1 MAHAAF
7 PAQPLFWKDG
17 KPLLQKERASTAV
30 PRHSLLSSLAGAESE
45 RNQTKPSNTPNWDE
59 TVTMQAQGRQE
70 LQGTGLS
77 NRLFLIWLLGSWTR
91 LQLLCIAM
99 L

>member
-1 MAHAAF
+1 MLPELSPGIVYS
-7 PAQPLFWKDG
+7 PAWQEQNVRES
-17 KPLLQKERASTAV
+17 KPNPVIL
-30 PRHSLLSSLAGAESE
+30 
-45 RNQTKPSNTPNWDE
+45 PNWDE